1 MGFLAPTINSLLQ
14 SCSDCVYFVAR
25 QAPSEAITMCNVCF
39 YNVFMCQR
47 CSAPLNIGT
56 FTDDTLVAVARR
68 HPSVIHRSIVAVTKY
83 FYNKIFLYFHP
94 AAAAA
99 DPRWTQLA

>member
-1 MGFLAPTINSLLQ
+1 M
-14 SCSDCVYFVAR
+14 
-25 QAPSEAITMCNVCF
+25 
-39 YNVFMCQR
+39 
-47 CSAPLNIGT
+47 NIGT

-94 AAAAA
+94 GSSSGPPV
-99 DPRWTQLA
+99 DPVGVIGWVARLGVKYGNMVIAERVKAGGGQEALIKETRHWHLLGLRQ